1 MERTSADKIEIEPYG
16 MYKNKSAEEI
26 KLKPSRNINQKKY
39 ATMVPRGRDTTL
51 NGSVRGAKSSTSV
64 FLPNKFEM
72 KFLNQDDSTN
82 SVISLDNVK
91 KNASEA
97 ALSTAGKKRLEKF
110 EKSDKTYKL
119 LMENFKER

>member
-1 MERTSADKIEIEPYG
+1 
-16 MYKNKSAEEI
+16 
-26 KLKPSRNINQKKY
+26 
-39 ATMVPRGRDTTL
+39 
-51 NGSVRGAKSSTSV
+51 
-64 FLPNKFEM
+64 M

-110 EKSDKTYKL
+110 DKSDKTYKL